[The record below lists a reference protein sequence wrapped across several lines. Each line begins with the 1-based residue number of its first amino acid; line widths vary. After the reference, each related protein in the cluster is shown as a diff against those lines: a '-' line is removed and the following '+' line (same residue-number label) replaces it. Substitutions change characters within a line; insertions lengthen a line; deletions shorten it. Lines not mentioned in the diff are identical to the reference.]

1 MKYIVDTHSLIWY
14 FAKDKRL
21 TNKIKNL
28 LQEAEQGK
36 NEIIIPV
43 IVLLEAVDI
52 QEKKKVRFKIERL
65 LEFIEEKG
73 NFKII
78 DLNFSL
84 IKEIIKIGKGLD
96 LHDRIIVTISKI
108 YKGIILT
115 KDSKIKKF
123 AKIIW

>member
-36 NEIIIPV
+36 NEIIIPA
-43 IVLLEAVDI
+43 IVLLEAIDI
-52 QEKKKVRFKIERL
+52 QEKKRVRFKTERL
-65 LEFIEEKG
+65 LEFIEEKE
-73 NFKII
+73 NFTIV

>member
-36 NEIIIPV
+36 NEIIIPA
-43 IVLLEAVDI
+43 IVLLETIDI
-52 QEKKKVRFKIERL
+52 QEKKKK
-65 LEFIEEKG
+65 
-73 NFKII
+73 N
-78 DLNFSL
+78 
-84 IKEIIKIGKGLD
+84 
-96 LHDRIIVTISKI
+96 
-108 YKGIILT
+108 ILT